1 MACEVITFLAETAL
15 PGRDERPGKK
25 FVLVTLVSEL
35 PNGTIADPVGYL
47 PVTNGHTVRE
57 PRRFT
62 LVAATNLRG
71 KSLHL
76 LFPT

>member
-1 MACEVITFLAETAL
+1 MACEVITFLAEPAP
-15 PGRDERPGKK
+15 PGRDEHPGKK
-25 FVLVTLVSEL
+25 SVLVTLVSEL
-35 PNGTIADPVGYL
+35 PNGTIADPVWHL
-47 PVTNGHTVRE
+47 PVAIGHTVRE